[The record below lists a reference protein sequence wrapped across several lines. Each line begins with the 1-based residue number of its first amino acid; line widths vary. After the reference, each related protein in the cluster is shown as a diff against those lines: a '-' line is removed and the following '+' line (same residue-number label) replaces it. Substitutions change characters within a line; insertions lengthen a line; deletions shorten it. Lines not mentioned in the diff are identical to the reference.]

1 MRLKVAPVAKVP
13 VEVQATDL
21 LRASIVTGALAP
33 GARIT
38 ETAIAEQMR
47 VSRATVRTALHQLFS
62 EGLVSQVPYTGWAV
76 ITLRAEDIR
85 ELFSVRSALERLAAR
100 TVAENLTPAQAR
112 NLQSAFDALK
122 QAAARG
128 NAEQTAEADFALH
141 KTLIRLA
148 DNTRLIRQYTILEQ
162 QIRILIRGS
171 DALTKDQERVAE
183 QHLPIVQAILD
194 KDIEAAGRLL
204 EEHIISDGNAL
215 YIHMM
220 DN

>member
-100 TVAENLTPAQAR
+100 IVAENLTSAQAR

-171 DALTKDQERVAE
+171 DALTKDPERVAK
-183 QHLPIVQAILD
+183 QHIPLVQAILD

-204 EEHIISDGNAL
+204 EEHIISDGKAL
-215 YIHMM
+215 YVHMM